1 MTLRRRKRSF
11 GSGFDPDASA
21 YFTAAGITDS
31 TEQEAWNTFV
41 VGARAAGIW
50 DKAYRVYPV
59 SPTSIAAAAVCAKSL
74 TSGTFVNSPT
84 HASTGITFDGATQY
98 FEMDDSLDDI
108 MDVDA
113 NTSNSYGI
121 YNRSETFGT
130 VGTTLY
136 AFGAD
141 AASAGDAVIFYN
153 SSPALIVRN
162 HQVNNNLISSFV
174 PVGADRWILAT
185 RVSATSATLF
195 IDTTIVDTFVTS
207 TTLAPPP
214 ALLPVY
220 GARRTAI
227 SVAGFLGYEWAFGWI
242 GRGLTDAECED
253 LYDLVQAYQTA
264 LGREV

>member
-1 MTLRRRKRSF
+1 MYLPKRRRNQHLVYDSD
-11 GSGFDPDASA
+11 SLA
-21 YFTAAGITDS
+21 YFEAAGIAS
-31 TEQEAWNTFV
+31 ITERTAWDAFV
-41 VGARAAGIW
+41 VGAKTAGVW
-50 DKAYRVYPV
+50 DKCYRVYPV
-59 SPTSIAAAAVCAKSL
+59 SPTSISAAAFCAKSL
-74 TSGTFVNSPT
+74 TNGTFVNAPT
-84 HASTGITFDGATQY
+84 HATTGVTFDGATQY
-98 FEMDDSLDDI
+98 FQIDDSLDDI

-121 YNRSETFGT
+121 YNRSETFGS
-130 VGTTLY
+130 VGSTLY

-153 SSPALIVRN
+153 TSPAMIARN
-162 HQVNNNLISSFV
+162 HQVNNNLISMVV
-174 PVGADRWILAT
+174 PLGPDRWILAT

-195 IDTTIVDTFVTS
+195 SDATIVDTFVTS

-227 SVAGFLGYEWAFGWI
+227 SVAGFLAYEWAFGWI
-242 GRGLTDAECED
+242 GRGLTTAECED

-264 LGREV
+264 LGRAV